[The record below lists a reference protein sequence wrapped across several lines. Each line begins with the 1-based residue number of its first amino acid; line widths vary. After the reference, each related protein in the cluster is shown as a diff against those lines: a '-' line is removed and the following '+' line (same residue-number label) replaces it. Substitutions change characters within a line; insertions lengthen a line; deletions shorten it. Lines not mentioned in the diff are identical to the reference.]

1 MATVY
6 NVMLYGGLALAI
18 IFAIVAVIIFIVMKI
33 PAAIGIVTGSTAR
46 KKIDEIREKG
56 YESVQGGGASKSEAI
71 KEHTS
76 KISVRDVQAAPSA
89 RAAEQSRTNYEKA
102 VADVERKRKQEEYLK
117 EIREDA
123 TDVLH
128 EDMQEM
134 TAPPERDDDETDII
148 IAPHPNKK
156 AAVEALK
163 ERQNSRKAPKQIHS
177 DIEADSES
185 ATDVLRGEDAE
196 DDKTT
201 DILRNV
207 NVKQTAE
214 AVPSYEAAEDD
225 SESATDVLRGDDS
238 ESATDVLRGDDS
250 ESATDVLRSDDADEA
265 TDVLREESDEEATDV
280 LREESDEEATDVLR
294 EESDEEAT
302 DVLRE
307 ESDDKAD
314 ILQNRRTASS
324 VKIIKNVI
332 VVHSN
337 EKI

>member
-177 DIEADSES
+177 DVGADSES

-238 ESATDVLRGDDS
+238 ESATDVLR
-250 ESATDVLRSDDADEA
+250 SDDADEA

-294 EESDEEAT
+294 EK
-302 DVLRE
+302 
-307 ESDDKAD
+307 SDDKAD

>member
-201 DILRNV
+201 DILRDV

-225 SESATDVLRGDDS
+225 SESVTDVLRGDDS
-238 ESATDVLRGDDS
+238 ESATDVLMGDDS

-294 EESDEEAT
+294 EKSDEST
-302 DVLRE
+302 
-307 ESDDKAD
+307 D

>member
-89 RAAEQSRTNYEKA
+89 RAAEQSRTNYEKS

-128 EDMQEM
+128 EGMQEM

-238 ESATDVLRGDDS
+238 ESATDVLR
-250 ESATDVLRSDDADEA
+250 SDDADEA

-280 LREESDEEATDVLR
+280 LREESDEST
-294 EESDEEAT
+294 
-302 DVLRE
+302 
-307 ESDDKAD
+307 D

>member
-201 DILRNV
+201 DILRD
-207 NVKQTAE
+207 VKVQQS
-214 AVPSYEAAEDD
+214 VSYSKYEASDDD
-225 SESATDVLRGDDS
+225 SESATDVLRAD
-238 ESATDVLRGDDS
+238 DDS

-307 ESDDKAD
+307 KSDESTD

>member
-201 DILRNV
+201 DILRDV
-207 NVKQTAE
+207 NVKPTAE
-214 AVPSYEAAEDD
+214 AVPSYEAADDD
-225 SESATDVLRGDDS
+225 SESVTDVLRGDDS

-294 EESDEEAT
+294 EK
-302 DVLRE
+302 
-307 ESDDKAD
+307 SDDKAD

>member
-177 DIEADSES
+177 DVEADSES

-225 SESATDVLRGDDS
+225 SESVTDVLRGDDS

-250 ESATDVLRSDDADEA
+250 ESATDVLRSDDADE
-265 TDVLREESDEEATDV
+265 EATDV

-307 ESDDKAD
+307 KSDESTD

>member
-185 ATDVLRGEDAE
+185 ATDVLRGDDAE
-196 DDKTT
+196 EDKTT

-214 AVPSYEAAEDD
+214 AVPSYEAADDD

-294 EESDEEAT
+294 EK
-302 DVLRE
+302 
-307 ESDDKAD
+307 SDDKAD

>member
-214 AVPSYEAAEDD
+214 AVPSYEAADDD
-225 SESATDVLRGDDS
+225 SESVTDVLRGDDS

-294 EESDEEAT
+294 EK
-302 DVLRE
+302 
-307 ESDDKAD
+307 SDDKAD

>member
-207 NVKQTAE
+207 NVKQTVE

-265 TDVLREESDEEATDV
+265 TDVLREEY
-280 LREESDEEATDVLR
+280 DEEATDVLR

>member
-89 RAAEQSRTNYEKA
+89 RAAEQSRTNYEKT

-201 DILRNV
+201 DILRDV

-225 SESATDVLRGDDS
+225 SESVTDVLRGDDS
-238 ESATDVLRGDDS
+238 ESATDVLRTDDDS

-265 TDVLREESDEEATDV
+265 TDVLREESDD
-280 LREESDEEATDVLR
+280 EATDVLR

>member
-201 DILRNV
+201 DILRDV
-207 NVKQTAE
+207 NVKPTAE
-214 AVPSYEAAEDD
+214 AVPSYEAADDD
-225 SESATDVLRGDDS
+225 SESVTDVLRGDDS
-238 ESATDVLRGDDS
+238 ESATDVLRTDDDS
-250 ESATDVLRSDDADEA
+250 ESATDVLRSDDAD
-265 TDVLREESDEEATDV
+265 EATDV

>member
-128 EDMQEM
+128 EGMQEM

-201 DILRNV
+201 DILRD
-207 NVKQTAE
+207 VKVQQS
-214 AVPSYEAAEDD
+214 VSYSKYEASDDD
-225 SESATDVLRGDDS
+225 SESETDVLRAD
-238 ESATDVLRGDDS
+238 DDS

-280 LREESDEEATDVLR
+280 LREKSDEST
-294 EESDEEAT
+294 
-302 DVLRE
+302 
-307 ESDDKAD
+307 D

>member
-214 AVPSYEAAEDD
+214 AVPSYEAADDD
-225 SESATDVLRGDDS
+225 SESVTDVLRGDDS

-250 ESATDVLRSDDADEA
+250 ESATDVLRSDDADE
-265 TDVLREESDEEATDV
+265 EATDV

-294 EESDEEAT
+294 EKSDEST
-302 DVLRE
+302 
-307 ESDDKAD
+307 D

>member
-214 AVPSYEAAEDD
+214 AVPSYEAADDD
-225 SESATDVLRGDDS
+225 SESVTDVLRGDDS
-238 ESATDVLRGDDS
+238 ESATDVLMGDDS

-294 EESDEEAT
+294 DKSDEST
-302 DVLRE
+302 
-307 ESDDKAD
+307 D

>member
-89 RAAEQSRTNYEKA
+89 RSAEQSRTNYEKA

-201 DILRNV
+201 DILRDV

-225 SESATDVLRGDDS
+225 SESVTDVLRGDDS

-250 ESATDVLRSDDADEA
+250 ESATDVLREK
-265 TDVLREESDEEATDV
+265 SDEST
-280 LREESDEEATDVLR
+280 
-294 EESDEEAT
+294 
-302 DVLRE
+302 
-307 ESDDKAD
+307 D

>member
-134 TAPPERDDDETDII
+134 TVPPERDDDETDII

-163 ERQNSRKAPKQIHS
+163 ERQNSRKAPKQIYS
-177 DIEADSES
+177 DVGADSES
-185 ATDVLRGEDAE
+185 ATDVLRGDDAE
-196 DDKTT
+196 EDKTT
-201 DILRNV
+201 DILRD
-207 NVKQTAE
+207 VKVQQS
-214 AVPSYEAAEDD
+214 VSYSKYEASDDDSESATDVLRADDD
-225 SESATDVLRGDDS
+225 SESATDVLRGD
-238 ESATDVLRGDDS
+238 DDS

-294 EESDEEAT
+294 EKSDEST
-302 DVLRE
+302 
-307 ESDDKAD
+307 D

>member
-6 NVMLYGGLALAI
+6 NVMLYGVLALAI

-201 DILRNV
+201 DILRDVKVQQNV
-207 NVKQTAE
+207 
-214 AVPSYEAAEDD
+214 SYSKYETSDDDSESATDVLRTDDD
-225 SESATDVLRGDDS
+225 SESATDVLRGDDDS
-238 ESATDVLRGDDS
+238 ESATDVLRGDDDS
-250 ESATDVLRSDDADEA
+250 ESATDVLRGDDADEA

-280 LREESDEEATDVLR
+280 LREKSDEST
-294 EESDEEAT
+294 
-302 DVLRE
+302 
-307 ESDDKAD
+307 D

-337 EKI
+337 EII

>member
-201 DILRNV
+201 DILRDV
-207 NVKQTAE
+207 NVKPTAE
-214 AVPSYEAAEDD
+214 AVPSYEAADDD
-225 SESATDVLRGDDS
+225 SESVTDVLRGDDS
-238 ESATDVLRGDDS
+238 ESATDVLMGDDS

-294 EESDEEAT
+294 EKSDEST
-302 DVLRE
+302 
-307 ESDDKAD
+307 D

>member
-134 TAPPERDDDETDII
+134 TASPERDDDETDII

-214 AVPSYEAAEDD
+214 AVPSYEVADDD
-225 SESATDVLRGDDS
+225 SESVTDVLRGDDS
-238 ESATDVLRGDDS
+238 ESATDVLRSDDS

-294 EESDEEAT
+294 DKSDEST
-302 DVLRE
+302 
-307 ESDDKAD
+307 D

>member
-238 ESATDVLRGDDS
+238 ESATDVLRTDDDS
-250 ESATDVLRSDDADEA
+250 ESATDVLRSDDAD
-265 TDVLREESDEEATDV
+265 EATDV

>member
-46 KKIDEIREKG
+46 KKIDEIRGKG

-238 ESATDVLRGDDS
+238 ESATDVLRTDDDS
-250 ESATDVLRSDDADEA
+250 ESATDVLRSDDAD
-265 TDVLREESDEEATDV
+265 
-280 LREESDEEATDVLR
+280 EATDVLR

>member
-1 MATVY
+1 
-6 NVMLYGGLALAI
+6 MLYGGLALAI

-177 DIEADSES
+177 DVGADSES

-201 DILRNV
+201 DILRDV
-207 NVKQTAE
+207 NVKPTAE
-214 AVPSYEAAEDD
+214 AVPSYEAADDD
-225 SESATDVLRGDDS
+225 SESVTDVLRGDDS

-294 EESDEEAT
+294 EK
-302 DVLRE
+302 
-307 ESDDKAD
+307 SDDKAD

>member
-89 RAAEQSRTNYEKA
+89 RTAEQSRTNYEKA

-177 DIEADSES
+177 DVEADSES

-196 DDKTT
+196 EDKTT
-201 DILRNV
+201 DILRD
-207 NVKQTAE
+207 VKVQQS
-214 AVPSYEAAEDD
+214 VSYSKYEASDDDSESATDVLRTDDD
-225 SESATDVLRGDDS
+225 SESATDVLRGD
-238 ESATDVLRGDDS
+238 DDS

-294 EESDEEAT
+294 EKSDEST
-302 DVLRE
+302 
-307 ESDDKAD
+307 D
-314 ILQNRRTASS
+314 ILQNRHTASS

-337 EKI
+337 EII

>member
-238 ESATDVLRGDDS
+238 ESATDVLR
-250 ESATDVLRSDDADEA
+250 SDDADEA

-294 EESDEEAT
+294 EKSDEST
-302 DVLRE
+302 
-307 ESDDKAD
+307 D

>member
-265 TDVLREESDEEATDV
+265 TDVLREESGEEATDV
-280 LREESDEEATDVLR
+280 LREESDEST
-294 EESDEEAT
+294 
-302 DVLRE
+302 
-307 ESDDKAD
+307 D

>member
-214 AVPSYEAAEDD
+214 AVPSYEAADDD
-225 SESATDVLRGDDS
+225 SESVTDVLRGDDS
-238 ESATDVLRGDDS
+238 ESATDVLMGDDS

-280 LREESDEEATDVLR
+280 LREESDEEATDVL
-294 EESDEEAT
+294 
-302 DVLRE
+302 
-307 ESDDKAD
+307 
-314 ILQNRRTASS
+314 SS
-324 VKIIKNVI
+324 LTRQKSPQMKWTR
-332 VVHSN
+332 
-337 EKI
+337 

>member
-1 MATVY
+1 MY
-6 NVMLYGGLALAI
+6 R
-18 IFAIVAVIIFIVMKI
+18 VAVLPRVR
-33 PAAIGIVTGSTAR
+33 PSRSTHPR
-46 KKIDEIREKG
+46 
-56 YESVQGGGASKSEAI
+56 SLSEMYRR
-71 KEHTS
+71 HHL
-76 KISVRDVQAAPSA
+76 Q
-89 RAAEQSRTNYEKA
+89 AAEQSRTNYEKA

-238 ESATDVLRGDDS
+238 ESATDVLR
-250 ESATDVLRSDDADEA
+250 SDDADEA

-294 EESDEEAT
+294 EKSDEST
-302 DVLRE
+302 
-307 ESDDKAD
+307 D

>member
-201 DILRNV
+201 DILRDV
-207 NVKQTAE
+207 NVKPTAE
-214 AVPSYEAAEDD
+214 AVPSYEAADDD
-225 SESATDVLRGDDS
+225 SESVTDVLRGDDS
-238 ESATDVLRGDDS
+238 ESATDVLMGDDS
-250 ESATDVLRSDDADEA
+250 ESATDVLRSDDAD
-265 TDVLREESDEEATDV
+265 EATDV

>member
-201 DILRNV
+201 DILRD
-207 NVKQTAE
+207 VKVQQS
-214 AVPSYEAAEDD
+214 VSYSKYEASDDD
-225 SESATDVLRGDDS
+225 SESATDVLRAD
-238 ESATDVLRGDDS
+238 DDS

-280 LREESDEEATDVLR
+280 LREKSDEST
-294 EESDEEAT
+294 
-302 DVLRE
+302 
-307 ESDDKAD
+307 D

>member
-238 ESATDVLRGDDS
+238 ESATDVLR
-250 ESATDVLRSDDADEA
+250 SDDADEA

-280 LREESDEEATDVLR
+280 LREESDEST
-294 EESDEEAT
+294 
-302 DVLRE
+302 
-307 ESDDKAD
+307 D

>member
-294 EESDEEAT
+294 EESD
-302 DVLRE
+302 
-307 ESDDKAD
+307 DKAD

>member
-177 DIEADSES
+177 DVEADSES

-201 DILRNV
+201 DILRDVKVQQNV
-207 NVKQTAE
+207 
-214 AVPSYEAAEDD
+214 SYSKYETSDDDSESATDVLRTDDD
-225 SESATDVLRGDDS
+225 SESATDVLRGDDDS
-238 ESATDVLRGDDS
+238 ESATDVLRGDDDS
-250 ESATDVLRSDDADEA
+250 ESATDVLRGDDADEA

-280 LREESDEEATDVLR
+280 LREKSDEST
-294 EESDEEAT
+294 
-302 DVLRE
+302 
-307 ESDDKAD
+307 D

-337 EKI
+337 EII

>member
-185 ATDVLRGEDAE
+185 ATDVLRGDDAE
-196 DDKTT
+196 EDKTT

-207 NVKQTAE
+207 NVKPTAE
-214 AVPSYEAAEDD
+214 AVPSYEAADDD
-225 SESATDVLRGDDS
+225 SESVTDVLRGDDS

-250 ESATDVLRSDDADEA
+250 ESATDVLRSDDADE
-265 TDVLREESDEEATDV
+265 EATDV

-294 EESDEEAT
+294 EKSDEST
-302 DVLRE
+302 
-307 ESDDKAD
+307 D

>member
-89 RAAEQSRTNYEKA
+89 RAAEQSRTNYEKT

-201 DILRNV
+201 DILRDV

-225 SESATDVLRGDDS
+225 SESV
-238 ESATDVLRGDDS
+238 TDVLRGDDS

-265 TDVLREESDEEATDV
+265 TDVLREESDD
-280 LREESDEEATDVLR
+280 EATDVLR

>member
-56 YESVQGGGASKSEAI
+56 YESVQGVGASKSEAI

-238 ESATDVLRGDDS
+238 ESATDVLRTDDDS
-250 ESATDVLRSDDADEA
+250 ESATDVLRSDDAD
-265 TDVLREESDEEATDV
+265 
-280 LREESDEEATDVLR
+280 EATDVLR

>member
-201 DILRNV
+201 DILRDV

-225 SESATDVLRGDDS
+225 SESVTDVLRGDDS
-238 ESATDVLRGDDS
+238 ESATDVLRTDDDS

-294 EESDEEAT
+294 EK
-302 DVLRE
+302 
-307 ESDDKAD
+307 SDDKAD

-337 EKI
+337 EII

>member
-201 DILRNV
+201 DILRDV
-207 NVKQTAE
+207 NVKPTAE
-214 AVPSYEAAEDD
+214 AVPSYEAADDD
-225 SESATDVLRGDDS
+225 SESVTDVLRGDDS

-294 EESDEEAT
+294 EKSDEST
-302 DVLRE
+302 
-307 ESDDKAD
+307 D

>member
-294 EESDEEAT
+294 EKSDEST
-302 DVLRE
+302 
-307 ESDDKAD
+307 D

>member
-156 AAVEALK
+156 AAFEALK

-214 AVPSYEAAEDD
+214 AVPSYEAAE
-225 SESATDVLRGDDS
+225 
-238 ESATDVLRGDDS
+238 DDS

>member
-214 AVPSYEAAEDD
+214 AVPSYEAADDD
-225 SESATDVLRGDDS
+225 SESVTDVLRGDDS
-238 ESATDVLRGDDS
+238 ESATDVLMGDDS

-294 EESDEEAT
+294 EKSDEST
-302 DVLRE
+302 
-307 ESDDKAD
+307 D